1 MFIHNLGALKMEKR
15 VFFFVCLFYCL
26 LSFCWGMDSAGGYYI
41 FNLKKKKSILEGK
54 YFFPFPA
61 ELS

>member
-15 VFFFVCLFYCL
+15 VFFFCFFTVCCLFV
-26 LSFCWGMDSAGGYYI
+26 GGWTVQVVTI
-41 FNLKKKKSILEGK
+41 SLILKKKSILEGK

>member
-1 MFIHNLGALKMEKR
+1 MFINNLGALKMEKR
-15 VFFFVCLFYCL
+15 VFCFLFFFTVCCLFL
-26 LSFCWGMDSAGGYYI
+26 GGWTVEVVNTSLI
-41 FNLKKKKSILEGK
+41 LKKKSILEGK